1 MNIKETLSYDDVLL
15 LPAYSE
21 VLPREVDVRTRL
33 AGDIMLNVPVISA
46 AMDTVTEDR
55 MAIALALQGG
65 AGVIHRNLPP
75 EEQAEQVAQV
85 KRYLNW
91 IIESPVTVEA
101 DRTIR
106 DVRAIMSRHGVT
118 GLPVLGPEGKLVGI
132 ITARDLRFR
141 REDTALVRDAMTSEL
156 VLERGEPTPRS
167 AREKFDKYRIEKLP
181 VVDDD
186 GKLRGLITVKDMEKH
201 ELYPHAATD
210 KAGRLLVGA
219 AVSPQ
224 DFDIRLPLLQQAK
237 CDFVVLDTA
246 HGDSKSVCDA
256 VRQIKQRY
264 GIVTIGGNVATASGA
279 RHLIEAGSD
288 AIKVGIGPGS
298 ICTTRV
304 VAGIGVAQ
312 FSAVYD
318 CAEEADKAGIPVI
331 ADGGIKFSGD
341 IVKAIGA
348 GASCVMIG
356 NLFAGLKEAP
366 GREIIF
372 DGRIY
377 KEYRGM
383 GSMGA
388 IKAGSG
394 DRYQLGKDESPVP
407 EGIEGRVPYKGELKA
422 YLHQLV
428 AGLRKGMGY
437 TGCADI
443 AALRAYKQFA
453 RITSAGLRESHA
465 HDVSITQEAPNY
477 TRF

>member
-1 MNIKETLSYDDVLL
+1 MVIPETLSYDDVLL
-15 LPAYSE
+15 LPGYSE
-21 VLPREVDVRTRL
+21 ILPRDADVRSRL
-33 AGDIMLNVPVISA
+33 AGDLWLNVPIISA

-55 MAIALALQGG
+55 LAIALALQGG
-65 AGVIHRNLPP
+65 TGVIHRNLAPDV
-75 EEQAEQVAQV
+75 QADHVAAV

-91 IIESPVTVEA
+91 IIDAPVTVEE

-106 DVRAIMSRHGVT
+106 DVRAIMERNRVT
-118 GLPVLGPEGKLVGI
+118 GLPVLGPGGKLVGI

-141 REDTALVRDAMTSEL
+141 REDDALVRDAMTREL
-156 VLERGEPTPRS
+156 VVESGEPTPGS
-167 AREKFDKYRIEKLP
+167 AREKFDRHRIEKLP
-181 VVDDD
+181 VIDAE
-186 GKLRGLITVKDMEKH
+186 GRLRGLITVKDMEKH
-201 ELYPHAATD
+201 ELYPDAAMD
-210 KAGRLLVGA
+210 KSGRLIVGA

-224 DFDIRLPLLQQAK
+224 DFEVRIPLLQKAR

-246 HGDSKSVCDA
+246 HGDTKGVLEA
-256 VRQIKQRY
+256 VSAIKRRY
-264 GIVTIGGNVATASGA
+264 GMTVIGGNVATAAGTRRLIDAGA
-279 RHLIEAGSD
+279 D
-288 AIKVGIGPGS
+288 AVKVGIGPGS
-298 ICTTRV
+298 ICTTRI

-312 FSAVYD
+312 FTAVLD
-318 CAEEADKAGIPVI
+318 CAEEAGKSDIPVI

-348 GASCVMIG
+348 GASTVMIG
-356 NLFAGLKEAP
+356 NLLAGLKEAP
-366 GREIIF
+366 GAEIIY

-388 IKAGSG
+388 LKAGSA
-394 DRYQLGKDESPVP
+394 DRYQIAKDESPVP
-407 EGIEGRVPYKGELKA
+407 EGIEGRVPYKGELKE

-443 AALRAYKQFA
+443 ESLNRYRQFA
-453 RITSAGLRESHA
+453 RITGAGLRESHV

-477 TRF
+477 SRQ